1 MSNLVSQ
8 TIIEVLEVKGNS
20 QRVITDLNSPRS
32 VWVHNDN
39 ITGNT
44 CVAAN
49 LSATKPQLTPFWQDV
64 KSRIGM
70 DVCTPFMKCFP
81 GHSFVAYDNGL
92 VWSKTLKVG
101 FNSIQGKTISR
112 NEMPKSLTEYIGF
125 GGDFSHL
132 QTNSTHKD

>member
-1 MSNLVSQ
+1 MATFVSQ

-20 QRVITDLNSPRS
+20 QRVITDLNTPRS

-39 ITGNT
+39 INGNT
-44 CVAAN
+44 CVAADLN
-49 LSATKPQLTPFWQDV
+49 ATKPQLTPFWQDV
-64 KSRIGM
+64 KNRVGM
-70 DVCTPFMKCFP
+70 DVCTPFMQAFP

-112 NEMPKSLTEYIGF
+112 NELPKSLTELIGF
-125 GGDFSHL
+125 GSDFSHL
-132 QTNSTHKD
+132 QK